1 MTSKR
6 SSSSAFSLKRGVKPW
21 HFLNGEERA
30 KSKLVKR
37 EAVLEAAATEFN
49 ERGYHNTSVDDIARR
64 LNVSKPTIYYYVGKK
79 EEILYETQRGLLDS
93 RRLKTLSNI
102 SKLKTGRERLQWVIN
117 NWSKQICTEVGM
129 AYVRVPDVELS
140 PEVRAEIR
148 KHKREVH
155 GILVGILELGVRD
168 GSLKVSDP
176 KLTAFLLAG
185 AMNSI
190 GVWYEPGRGWTP
202 SRIAKQLSKLVSEGL
217 AA

>member
-6 SSSSAFSLKRGVKPW
+6 SSSAAVLLKRGVKPW

-30 KSKLVKR
+30 NSKLVKR

-102 SKLKTGRERLQWVIN
+102 SKLKTGAERLHWVIN

-190 GVWYEPGRGWTP
+190 GVWYEPGRGWTS

-217 AA
+217 GA